1 MSYNQLR
8 QTFPP
13 PPEGDRGTVT
23 RPVRQPQPRGATPS
37 PLADGGLEGSAMSEE
52 ERSAQL
58 SEALRQAGFV
68 PNKVRTHFVFAEVLK
83 SMWSRFGFS
92 FTGNFTEGWGY
103 NLYAMNGRPG
113 FDSGVSCRYIYQDL
127 VVHFEDCQCPNRD
140 NLICYIS
147 EQTGSLQ
154 LSKAL
159 VPIMK
164 RMGLV
169 VNMDGEVL
177 DLERTQSIKHK
188 LTLSRSSA
196 NPEVLFTEQLACC
209 PHFTRRAVSSLQR
222 LPGDWQADA
231 AQITIRPRTYVQHL
245 QQSGLK
251 NSEPAADVD
260 FSGLER
266 ALFCRVGEASGHLYM
281 LLKYLLLR
289 ALPQALPDKIRPF
302 TEVHCRQLLWYIISR
317 EHRNYIGDGESL
329 LSRGRRGLQ
338 LMAELLEH
346 QQQLQQRLQ
355 KGNSQRNVAFRNFF
369 DQRLGVPFDEAVVGL
384 VDRALL
390 CRLLSNP
397 TRLLTDQV
405 DAYISRLRGLG
416 NFSSGGGG
424 GGGLSGSYFVFRPL
438 LMTIPG
444 CSSAAASRP
453 TASQLAGLADYPMVG
468 FRLYR
473 ALDILLDECR
483 PDQGISAEFSALI
496 SSLRRCATTAAAC
509 LSCMMALKLRQG
521 AGLAHQTLMQAGQ
534 ISVTDCFEA
543 SNLTPSMVENALL
556 KTDCAWLYR
565 CKLIKDEHE
574 DHVTECHG
582 PGGTAFLAA
591 YPRIRCL
598 FFPAT
603 QKPIL
608 HSQHCSFVY
617 RLRINFVA
625 LWHSLNT
632 QLASDLG
639 SYIRPSYGASAGGG
653 GPESKSQ
660 LTTRMLLDQPDS
672 VMDPQEIVAQV
683 LICSSSPSR
692 RLLLSAFKALVTGA
706 APFHRERGRDEWRW
720 LNLVR
725 LHLMGTWL
733 TELRTS
739 PGGNRSQRED
749 FCELVSWCNE
759 YDELFHCSIAGCGV
773 SAMLHTVGSAAEV
786 QARSVLQ
793 SVLETE
799 IEQIFPLTKEAG
811 HDRDLLV
818 MELYA
823 RYSSD
828 KKSRAHFEKRA
839 KQLASH

>member
-1 MSYNQLR
+1 
-8 QTFPP
+8 
-13 PPEGDRGTVT
+13 
-23 RPVRQPQPRGATPS
+23 
-37 PLADGGLEGSAMSEE
+37 
-52 ERSAQL
+52 
-58 SEALRQAGFV
+58 
-68 PNKVRTHFVFAEVLK
+68 
-83 SMWSRFGFS
+83 
-92 FTGNFTEGWGY
+92 
-103 NLYAMNGRPG
+103 
-113 FDSGVSCRYIYQDL
+113 
-127 VVHFEDCQCPNRD
+127 
-140 NLICYIS
+140 
-147 EQTGSLQ
+147 
-154 LSKAL
+154 
-159 VPIMK
+159 
-164 RMGLV
+164 
-169 VNMDGEVL
+169 
-177 DLERTQSIKHK
+177 
-188 LTLSRSSA
+188 
-196 NPEVLFTEQLACC
+196 
-209 PHFTRRAVSSLQR
+209 
-222 LPGDWQADA
+222 
-231 AQITIRPRTYVQHL
+231 
-245 QQSGLK
+245 
-251 NSEPAADVD
+251 
-260 FSGLER
+260 
-266 ALFCRVGEASGHLYM
+266 
-281 LLKYLLLR
+281 
-289 ALPQALPDKIRPF
+289 
-302 TEVHCRQLLWYIISR
+302 
-317 EHRNYIGDGESL
+317 
-329 LSRGRRGLQ
+329 
-338 LMAELLEH
+338 
-346 QQQLQQRLQ
+346 
-355 KGNSQRNVAFRNFF
+355 
-369 DQRLGVPFDEAVVGL
+369 
-384 VDRALL
+384 
-390 CRLLSNP
+390 
-397 TRLLTDQV
+397 
-405 DAYISRLRGLG
+405 
-416 NFSSGGGG
+416 
-424 GGGLSGSYFVFRPL
+424 
-438 LMTIPG
+438 
-444 CSSAAASRP
+444 
-453 TASQLAGLADYPMVG
+453 MVG
-468 FRLYR
+468 FRRLYR

-534 ISVTDCFEA
+534 ISVTDCFE
-543 SNLTPSMVENALL
+543 
-556 KTDCAWLYR
+556 TDCAWLYR

-823 RYSSD
+823 SSALPGAV
-828 KKSRAHFEKRA
+828 R
-839 KQLASH
+839 

>member
-68 PNKVRTHFVFAEVLK
+68 PNKVRTHF
-83 SMWSRFGFS
+83 
-92 FTGNFTEGWGY
+92 
-103 NLYAMNGRPG
+103 
-113 FDSGVSCRYIYQDL
+113 
-127 VVHFEDCQCPNRD
+127 
-140 NLICYIS
+140 
-147 EQTGSLQ
+147 
-154 LSKAL
+154 
-159 VPIMK
+159 

-534 ISVTDCFEA
+534 ISVTDCFE
-543 SNLTPSMVENALL
+543 
-556 KTDCAWLYR
+556 TDCAWLYR

-739 PGGNRSQRED
+739 SGGNRSQRED

-759 YDELFHCSIAGCGV
+759 YDELFYCSIAGCGV
-773 SAMLHTVGSAAEV
+773 SAMLH
-786 QARSVLQ
+786 
-793 SVLETE
+793 
-799 IEQIFPLTKEAG
+799 
-811 HDRDLLV
+811 
-818 MELYA
+818 
-823 RYSSD
+823 
-828 KKSRAHFEKRA
+828 
-839 KQLASH
+839 